1 MRGVKWRDMDEAT
14 YVQSFRSWLLRSWT
28 IRVGHRF
35 TKASEIVLTDMAR
48 GREAVALINARHQA
62 LIRDDRLA

>member
-1 MRGVKWRDMDEAT
+1 MDEAV

-28 IRVGHRF
+28 VRVGHRF
-35 TKASEIVLTDMAR
+35 TNASEIVLTDMAR
-48 GREAVALINARHQA
+48 GREAVALINQRHQQ